1 MLSNRHTYVFD
12 AEECS
17 YLSYYGEREVEDE
30 GHEET
35 SAPEQTNVNESLKVN
50 IEPTPAES
58 LNHDQESFLEQVLSP
73 LSDHFYSDLQ
83 LKRFSTFD
91 ALKKEHVH
99 EPIKQQA
106 RKSSTSSSQLTL
118 KHQPKS
124 LDKSLRTISPPLST
138 GGPTYENSSRAS
150 MAMSEDLVPSY
161 LASFVASERVQKII
175 EAAAAQQMEAQ
186 KIFQGLSSVH
196 KERNRSGTR
205 APVFLP
211 RGARIPRKAAVIPP
225 AQLCDEYEVPNVEEA
240 AVVVAEE
247 LSKSHASS
255 DTYSMPSHVGIY
267 LPSFEQLALGDRT
280 DTSSVETVSWMP
292 EAKDLRDEALS
303 VNSFIYEPEASAVE
317 PSFKESR
324 LPAIETRNLNA
335 LQSPLSAM
343 SISPHVSSSTVFSKP
358 RTLQS
363 DMLRMPTSPNSA
375 YDFPSSEQEH
385 VKLTPPA
392 IFSASESDQEVK
404 KRLQSLGIFD
414 IEPTPSPNSA
424 RPASPHDVL
433 SFSTPAHRRAS
444 KLSWVQ
450 DIGAPVLVSSSNGIK
465 TIPIAVLLAD
475 LEKAKKLQSTEEK
488 VRKSSFFGFK
498 LNRT

>member
-35 SAPEQTNVNESLKVN
+35 SAPEQTNVNESLRVN

-118 KHQPKS
+118 KHQQESPKS

-161 LASFVASERVQKII
+161 MASFVASERVQKII

-292 EAKDLRDEALS
+292 E
-303 VNSFIYEPEASAVE
+303 
-317 PSFKESR
+317 
-324 LPAIETRNLNA
+324 
-335 LQSPLSAM
+335 
-343 SISPHVSSSTVFSKP
+343 
-358 RTLQS
+358 
-363 DMLRMPTSPNSA
+363 
-375 YDFPSSEQEH
+375 QEH